1 MSPRFW
7 LKSII
12 WLALFVALFLVPLC
26 SGNFMTVIGQSWF
39 QMLALTLFL
48 CLIVSICAKLTD
60 VFSLRRIESGITW
73 CQISILIAAVLWVI
87 GFLLVFDI
95 QKDSRYFLA
104 LGIVGTML
112 SWIFQDTLK
121 GVVAFLHV
129 RMNHLLSIG
138 DWIQVPKYNVDGEV
152 KRITLTTVT
161 IYNWDTT
168 TSSIP
173 TSVLHSDHFVNFQK
187 MSDGKTYGRQM
198 EKAFIIDTRQIHA
211 ISAEEARQLK
221 NRNELRLYLPEEE
234 IKEGVLN
241 AELFRTYV
249 FHWMMANPYV
259 SQHPRMLVRWLQQ
272 KEAGLPLQ
280 LQAFFMESGVMAYE
294 WQQSQIIEHI
304 VLALDWF
311 GLRLYQSPS
320 SYDIDRCVEQLS
332 SQDATNTKETGA

>member
-12 WLALFVALFLVPLC
+12 WLALLVALFLVPFC
-26 SGNFMTVIGQSWF
+26 CGNFMTVIGQSWF
-39 QMLALTLFL
+39 QMMALTIFL
-48 CLIVSICAKLTD
+48 CLIVSVCSKLTD
-60 VFSLRRIESGITW
+60 VFSLRKIEGGITW

-173 TSVLHSDHFVNFQK
+173 TSVLHSDHFVNFQT

-211 ISAEEARQLK
+211 ISAEESRHLK

-249 FHWMMANPYV
+249 FQWMMANPHV
-259 SQHPRMLVRWLQQ
+259 SQHPRLLVRWLQQ

-280 LQAFFMESGVMAYE
+280 LQAFLMESGVMAYE

-320 SYDIDRCVEQLS
+320 SYDIDRCVEQLGD
-332 SQDATNTKETGA
+332 QDATNTKETEA

>member
-1 MSPRFW
+1 M
-7 LKSII
+7 
-12 WLALFVALFLVPLC
+12 VPLC
-26 SGNFMTVIGQSWF
+26 CGKFVTVIGQPWF
-39 QMLALTLFL
+39 QMLTLTLFL
-48 CLIVSICAKLTD
+48 CLIVSVCAKLTD

-73 CQISILIAAVLWVI
+73 CQISILIAVVLWVI

-211 ISAEEARQLK
+211 ISVEEANHLK
-221 NRNELRLYLPEEE
+221 AQDELRPFLPEEE

-241 AELFRTYV
+241 AQLFRTYV

-259 SQHPRMLVRWLQQ
+259 SQHPRLLVRWLQQ
-272 KEAGLPLQ
+272 EEAGLPLQ
-280 LQAFFMESGVMAYE
+280 LQAFLMESGVMAFE

-304 VLALDWF
+304 VQAQDWF

-320 SYDIDRCVEQLS
+320 SYDIDRSIEQLGVH
-332 SQDATNTKETGA
+332 DIANGKETQA